1 MMKCIK
7 APVVNAGML
16 PAETPMDVLAQMF
29 NIPRQVSLST
39 NMQTK
44 FYHKTKANDSRLT
57 NN

>member
-16 PAETPMDVLAQMF
+16 PTETPRDVLAQML

-44 FYHKTKANDSRLT
+44 LCHKTKANHSRLT